1 MEVKVGVKVEVK
13 VGVKVGVK
21 VEVKVGVKVE
31 VKVGVKVEVK
41 VEVKVGTKRKLWELI
56 IGLLF
61 AAPCDGACGEDEDP
75 CNRCCEAVDDEE
87 IMETQPADQ
96 PS

>member
-1 MEVKVGVKVEVK
+1 M
-13 VGVKVGVK
+13 GVK

-31 VKVGVKVEVK
+31 A
-41 VEVKVGTKRKLWELI
+41 KRKLWELM

-61 AAPCDGACGEDEDP
+61 AAPRDGACGEDEDP